1 MKVIKEISAVQ
12 DISDYFKCI
21 GKKTGLVPTM
31 GFLHEGHASLII
43 KAKEENDIVFVSIF
57 VNPTQFGKNEDFGK
71 YPRDFERDY
80 HICEKAGADYIFY
93 PDIKEMYGENSL
105 TAVTVSG
112 ITERLEGEIRPGHFT
127 GVATVV
133 LKLLNAVKPDN
144 LYLGQKDAQQNAVV
158 GKMISDLNIDV
169 DLKICGTLREA
180 NGLAMSSRN
189 TYLTEEQRT
198 KASVLYFLL
207 EKAKKMILEENISDV
222 SEIKEII
229 YFTFKQMTP
238 EFELQYFDIAE
249 NKMLTPLS
257 DLESFDGEILISV
270 AAKVGSTR
278 LIDNVIFR
286 KIKGRK

>member
-80 HICEKAGADYIFY
+80 HVCEKAGADYIFY

-105 TAVTVSG
+105 TSVTVSG

-158 GKMISDLNIDV
+158 GKMISDLNVDV
-169 DLKICGTLREA
+169 NLKICATMREA

-229 YFTFKQMTP
+229 SDTFKQMTP

-257 DLESFDGEILISV
+257 DLESFEGEILISL

-286 KIKGRK
+286 KIRDRK

>member
-105 TAVTVSG
+105 TSVTVSG

-158 GKMISDLNIDV
+158 GKMISDLNVDV
-169 DLKICGTLREA
+169 NLKICATMRET

-229 YFTFKQMTP
+229 SDTFKQMTP

-257 DLESFDGEILISV
+257 DLESFEGEILISL

-286 KIKGRK
+286 KIRDRK

>member
-105 TAVTVSG
+105 TSVTVSG

-158 GKMISDLNIDV
+158 GKMISDLNVDV
-169 DLKICGTLREA
+169 NLKICATMREA

-229 YFTFKQMTP
+229 SDTFKQMTP

-257 DLESFDGEILISV
+257 DLESFEGEILISL

-286 KIKGRK
+286 KIRDRK